1 MAMHN
6 SYLIVA
12 HYDADAIHLTISFTF
27 IPYYSFVHCS

>member
-1 MAMHN
+1 MAMRN

-12 HYDADAIHLTISFTF
+12 HYDADAIPFTISFIY